1 MRGTGEG
8 EAGSGRSGAV
18 RALAANELRT
28 VWRDGRLPVAGLALA
43 ALLVAAIVTGQ
54 VRADAAQRERADAR
68 DAARRQWVDQ
78 GDKNPHSAAH
88 YGTHA
93 FKPVG
98 ALEAFDPGATP
109 WLGVTLKLEA
119 HRRELAGD
127 APSADATALDRFVAL
142 SPATVLQL
150 LLPLVIIA
158 LGFGLWTRERELGTL
173 RQLMSQGLTPGTLF
187 IGKTLG
193 FLAVAA
199 LVAVPASVGTLAA
212 LSGGAPSGRVWG
224 LALLQALW
232 ALTWV
237 GLTAAVSALSRSSRA
252 SLVALLALWGGV
264 ALVGPRL
271 VQDVAAAIA
280 PVPDRDGFAR
290 ELAASLQGGLPGGPA
305 REERVDALSLE
316 RLEAAG
322 FVDAGVMMDEGLLG
336 ALELQ
341 AEAAYENEVINHH
354 FGALEAAL
362 DRRERVARWLGWV
375 SPYAAVR
382 ALSAGLSGTDT
393 AHHRDFARAAERHRQ
408 GLVDQLNTVF
418 AEHAGDAGWD
428 FKAGQDVW
436 AKAPALVW
444 AQPAARDVLVARGD
458 ALSALLGWCVGALAM
473 GAWSVRR
480 LRVV

>member
-1 MRGTGEG
+1 MRGDGG
-8 EAGSGRSGAV
+8 GAAGSGRFSAV
-18 RALAANELRT
+18 WALAAHELRT
-28 VWRDGRLPVAGLALA
+28 VWRDGRLPIAGVALA
-43 ALLVAAIVTGQ
+43 ALLVAAVVTGQ
-54 VRADAAQRERADAR
+54 VRADAADRERHDAR
-68 DAARRQWVDQ
+68 EAARRQWVDQ

-109 WLGVTLKLEA
+109 WLGVTMKLQA

-127 APSADATALDRFVAL
+127 APSADATALDRFVSL

-150 LLPLVIIA
+150 LLPLVIIG

-173 RQLMSQGLTPGTLF
+173 RQLMSQGLTPATLF
-187 IGKTLG
+187 VGKTLG

-199 LVAVPASVGTLAA
+199 LVVVPASVGTLAA
-212 LSGGAPSGRVWG
+212 LGGSASPGRVWG

-237 GLTAAVSALSRSSRA
+237 ALTAAVSALSRSSRTA
-252 SLVALLALWGGV
+252 LVALLALWGGV

-271 VQDVAAAIA
+271 VQDLAAVLA
-280 PVPDRDGFAR
+280 PVPDRDAFAQ
-290 ELAASLQGGLPGGPA
+290 ELATSLEGGLPGGPA
-305 REERVDALSLE
+305 REERVDVLSQA

-341 AEAAYENEVINHH
+341 AEAAFENEVINHH
-354 FGALEAAL
+354 FDALEAAL
-362 DRRERVARWLGWV
+362 QRRERVARWLGWV

-382 ALSAGLSGTDT
+382 ALSSGLSGTDT
-393 AHHRDFARAAERHRQ
+393 AHHREFASAAERYRQ
-408 GLVDQLNTVF
+408 GLVDQLNAVF
-418 AEHAGDAGWD
+418 AEHAGAEGWD
-428 FKAGQDVW
+428 FKAGRDIW

-444 AQPAARDVLVARGD
+444 EPPGARDVLAARAD
-458 ALSALLGWCVGALAM
+458 ALSALLGWCVAALAM